1 MNANHSVHAIFDRFG
16 SIETLRESC
25 HHYITQGNEA
35 LNRRH
40 ASFAPKEAVYSRT
53 ASYAYLIVASVC
65 EHNEGPARPH
75 FDMFL
80 MLGIEPGEHCTT
92 GPTAKE
98 TTKTRAVA
106 KRSTTTAEGRRHCGT
121 KAKSR
126 DIRRAENTEQ
136 LESSPANTDID
147 CYERVAG
154 VFEHHPLSIRSL
166 VLLRFAVV
174 LVDLALSLAYRS
186 TAVGA
191 TAYVFRCCLAPR
203 SPVRV
208 DLGAKQRL
216 TPSS

>member
-53 ASYAYLIVASVC
+53 ASYAYLILASVC

-92 GPTAKE
+92 GLTAKE

-106 KRSTTTAEGRRHCGT
+106 KRSTTTAEGRRHYGT

-136 LESSPANTDID
+136 LES
-147 CYERVAG
+147 R
-154 VFEHHPLSIRSL
+154 PLSIRSL

-186 TAVGA
+186 SAVGA

-216 TPSS
+216 KPSS